1 MTVICAQTFVISK
14 KTKFAP
20 KPISVFDELKKFDN
34 IMYAS
39 DGTGNNW
46 RLDFRQDIAFP
57 SHQSYEI
64 FRDVVGL
71 RLCLHYY
78 LSAMSHV

>member
-1 MTVICAQTFVISK
+1 
-14 KTKFAP
+14 
-20 KPISVFDELKKFDN
+20 
-34 IMYAS
+34 MYAS

-46 RLDFRQDIAFP
+46 CLDFRQDTAFP

-71 RLCLHYY
+71 RLCLLYY
-78 LSAMSHV
+78 LSVMGHV